1 MAATSDRQ
9 SGGVGT
15 PLIVVVSGPS
25 GAGKDTLLERMAE
38 LGYRDRHHFLVTAT
52 TRPARPGEADG
63 VNHHFVSRGRFQEMI
78 DRDELLEWAT
88 IWGNLYG
95 MPRQQVRDALA
106 RGMHVLARVDVQ
118 GAARL
123 RKLVPEAV
131 FVFVLPPSMEALR
144 ERLLQR
150 AQDSDESIARRLAGA
165 QEEIDRAGEFEY
177 RLVNENGRLDE
188 AVAELVEIID
198 RESRR
203 DPPRRVK
210 V

>member
-1 MAATSDRQ
+1 MAETSVGHSEDA
-9 SGGVGT
+9 GT

-25 GAGKDTLLERMAE
+25 GVGKDALLERMAE
-38 LGYRDRHHFLVTAT
+38 LGHRDRHQFLVTAT
-52 TRPARPGEADG
+52 TRPARAGEEDG
-63 VNHHFVSRGRFQEMI
+63 VNHHFVSGDRFQEMI
-78 DRDELLEWAT
+78 DGGELLEWAT

-95 MPRQQVRDALA
+95 MPRQQTRDALA

-165 QEEIDRAGEFEY
+165 QEEIDQAGEFDF
-177 RLVNENGRLDE
+177 RLVNEDGRLDE
-188 AVAELVEIID
+188 TVAKLVEIIE
-198 RESRR
+198 RESHR
-203 DPPRRVK
+203 DPPRRIV